1 MLSCSGQ
8 NMVRVMFIENDYILV
23 RLESVYNINSS
34 DGNMSIVSLVSDDE
48 TRQLTF
54 ICDRCFIDK
63 YELHDDDPDKQ
74 NGRHSR
80 LLPEVLLRVID
91 TIDDS
96 LVGDLC
102 VIITGIS
109 DGEYQSHLIAGDNRI
124 CFPIKLVDAVLLS
137 KISSVRL
144 YVRKDVLVRQGS
156 VYSKDDIYT
165 KSMPISILPAS
176 KLNNALDKA
185 LRDEDYRLA
194 KVLSDELKKRK

>member
-1 MLSCSGQ
+1 
-8 NMVRVMFIENDYILV
+8 MFIESDFLQV

-34 DGNMSIVSLVSDDE
+34 DGNMSIVSLVSNDE

-63 YELHDDDPDKQ
+63 FALHDDDIDEQ
-74 NGRHSR
+74 NGKPSR

-91 TIDDS
+91 AVDDS
-96 LVGDLC
+96 LLDDLR

-109 DGEYQSHLIAGDNRI
+109 DGEYQSYLVASDNRI
-124 CFPIKLVDAVLLS
+124 CFPIRLVDAVLLS
-137 KISSVRL
+137 KISSVCL
-144 YVRKDVLVRQGS
+144 YVRKDVLLRQGS

-165 KSMPISILPAS
+165 KSMPISILPTS
-176 KLNNALDKA
+176 KLKNALEKA

-194 KVLSDELKKRK
+194 KVLSDELKNRK

>member
-1 MLSCSGQ
+1 
-8 NMVRVMFIENDYILV
+8 MFIESDFLQV

-34 DGNMSIVSLVSDDE
+34 DGNMSIVSLVSNDE

-63 YELHDDDPDKQ
+63 FELHDDDIDEQ
-74 NGRHSR
+74 NGKPSR

-91 TIDDS
+91 AVDDS
-96 LVGDLC
+96 LLYDLR

-109 DGEYQSHLIAGDNRI
+109 DGEYQSYLVASDNRI
-124 CFPIKLVDAVLLS
+124 CFPIRLVDAVLLS
-137 KISSVRL
+137 KISSVCL
-144 YVRKDVLVRQGS
+144 YVRKDVLLRQGS

-165 KSMPISILPAS
+165 KSMPISILPTS
-176 KLNNALDKA
+176 KLKNALEKA

-194 KVLSDELKKRK
+194 KVLSDELKNRK

>member
-1 MLSCSGQ
+1 
-8 NMVRVMFIENDYILV
+8 MFIESDFLQV

-34 DGNMSIVSLVSDDE
+34 DGNMSIVSLVSNDE

-63 YELHDDDPDKQ
+63 FELHDDDIDEQ
-74 NGRHSR
+74 NGKPSR

-91 TIDDS
+91 AVDDS
-96 LVGDLC
+96 LLDDLR

-109 DGEYQSHLIAGDNRI
+109 DGEYQSYLVASDNRI
-124 CFPIKLVDAVLLS
+124 CFPIRLVDAVLLS
-137 KISSVRL
+137 KISSVCL
-144 YVRKDVLVRQGS
+144 YVRKDVLLRQGS

-165 KSMPISILPAS
+165 KSMPISILPTS
-176 KLNNALDKA
+176 KLKNALEKA

-194 KVLSDELKKRK
+194 KVLSDELKNRK

>member
-1 MLSCSGQ
+1 
-8 NMVRVMFIENDYILV
+8 MFIESDFLQV

-34 DGNMSIVSLVSDDE
+34 DGNMSIVSLVSNDE

-63 YELHDDDPDKQ
+63 FELHDDDIDEQ
-74 NGRHSR
+74 NGKPSR

-91 TIDDS
+91 AVDDS
-96 LVGDLC
+96 LLDDLR

-109 DGEYQSHLIAGDNRI
+109 DGEYQSYLVASDNRI
-124 CFPIKLVDAVLLS
+124 CFPIRLVDAVLLS
-137 KISSVRL
+137 KISSVCL
-144 YVRKDVLVRQGS
+144 YVRKDVLLRQGS

-165 KSMPISILPAS
+165 KSMPISILPTS
-176 KLNNALDKA
+176 KLKNAFEKA

-194 KVLSDELKKRK
+194 KVLSDELKNRK